1 MATDYTRWY
10 RVGTVALTIGSKIV
24 IGTDTYWLSAG
35 LNPGDLFTVDGAQ
48 FYELDS
54 VTDNTHLTLKTA
66 YAGATTTETT
76 YSIVRN
82 FTASLPARIAA
93 NTAELLGDFAKYID
107 TDMQSIHGKSA
118 YEIAVKKGFTG
129 TESEWLESLIGAGEW
144 DVLDARTKFI
154 SEVANQGEFR
164 NCIYRGKNFGSTFT
178 AAQLA
183 QIQSGTFDDMYVGD
197 RWTVTFPNFTGP
209 TRNGEVTN
217 NVTWEFIIAGF
228 NLAWGGGSVSTQVNK
243 PHLLLFWRIPEF
255 AWPMNDTNTTEG
267 GFVGSKMFQET
278 LPSLEW
284 VPESV
289 FGEEHVLT
297 YKDVLSSAVVD
308 GKVTG
313 YANVELKLNLCSDQ
327 QLTGK
332 SYFSVE
338 DGRIDRWFPYFRGG
352 RLYPTINNDYRVR
365 NVCSDTAFGI
375 WAPWNRYASG
385 ASSTNY
391 LPIYFL
397 VG

>member
-129 TESEWLESLIGAGEW
+129 TESEWLESRIGAGEW

-197 RWTVTFPNFTGP
+197 RWTVTFPSVNTPGAAQ
-209 TRNGEVTN
+209 GETQAN
-217 NVTWEFIIAGF
+217 YTASFIIAGF
-228 NLAWGGGSVSTQVNK
+228 NLAYSMSNASTRIGK
-243 PHLLLFWRIPEF
+243 PHLVLFWDIGN
-255 AWPMNDTNTTEG
+255 WPMNDTNTTEG

-278 LPSLEW
+278 LPALAPI
-284 VPESV
+284 PESV

-297 YKDVLSSAVVD
+297 YKDMLSSAVVD

-313 YANVELKLNLCSDQ
+313 WANVDVKLNLCSEENI
-327 QLTGK
+327 TGSCYSQRERSFMAK
-332 SYFSVE
+332 TLPYFMGAQTLSTFLYDHWMRNVSSATNF
-338 DGRIDRWFPYFRGG
+338 GMGGHGYFFPY
-352 RLYPTINNDYRVR
+352 P
-365 NVCSDTAFGI
+365 A
-375 WAPWNRYASG
+375 
-385 ASSTNY
+385 TNIKI